1 MFEFIKK
8 LFKKTE
14 TPDIPRKSNV
24 RPDGFQLAT
33 LYDTDTIFR
42 SILEE
47 SHAGHF
53 SSNYIPPMAH
63 PGLKHQLIQGVR
75 NGTFPSNSKS
85 CEAAIFVFIEK
96 DKAIAFSWAI
106 QRTKNEVELYLIA
119 VSPDHRR
126 RGIGTLMVEHSIKH
140 FTPGTTFIVRLYK
153 KSTSMLKIVKT
164 FGFTIAKSRGHQTT
178 TLSYTS

>member
-14 TPDIPRKSNV
+14 TPDIPCKSNV

-63 PGLKHQLIQGVR
+63 AGLKHQLIQGVR

-85 CEAAIFVFIEK
+85 CEAAIFVFIEN

-106 QRTKNEVELYLIA
+106 QRTKTKWNCI
-119 VSPDHRR
+119 
-126 RGIGTLMVEHSIKH
+126 
-140 FTPGTTFIVRLYK
+140 
-153 KSTSMLKIVKT
+153 
-164 FGFTIAKSRGHQTT
+164 
-178 TLSYTS
+178 